1 MRNTKSIL
9 ALAFIFLFSF
19 QLGLSQGDPDN
30 KYRFHKVFFYSFTK
44 YVQWPPSN
52 TKGDFVIAVL
62 GDSEITPLL
71 EEMAEIK
78 KVGNNN
84 IVVRQVSE
92 ENLNQRMNILFVPAS
107 EQQQFDKVKTSLKD
121 KPVLL
126 ITEGKDLARNG
137 SMINFKDVDGKL
149 RFEVNTANIE
159 QAGLKVS
166 QELVRFGEE
175 IR

>member
-1 MRNTKSIL
+1 M
-9 ALAFIFLFSF
+9 
-19 QLGLSQGDPDN
+19 
-30 KYRFHKVFFYSFTK
+30 
-44 YVQWPPSN
+44 
-52 TKGDFVIAVL
+52 
-62 GDSEITPLL
+62 
-71 EEMAEIK
+71 
-78 KVGNNN
+78 
-84 IVVRQVSE
+84 
-92 ENLNQRMNILFVPAS
+92 
-107 EQQQFDKVKTSLKD
+107 
-121 KPVLL
+121 LL